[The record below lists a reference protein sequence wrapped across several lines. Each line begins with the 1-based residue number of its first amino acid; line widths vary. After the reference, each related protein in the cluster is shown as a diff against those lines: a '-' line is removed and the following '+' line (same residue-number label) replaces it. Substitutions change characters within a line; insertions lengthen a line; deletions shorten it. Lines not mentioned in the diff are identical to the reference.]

1 MNKKLIVKDIF
12 FDLDHTL
19 WDFDKNSML
28 AFKRVFKKFKI
39 TIEFHAFLK
48 IYEPINV
55 EYWKKYREDK
65 VSKENLRRGRLIDS
79 FNFFDLIYTTEK
91 IDEIADA
98 YIKEL
103 PFDNHLFEGAL
114 EILDYL
120 ILKYRL
126 HIITNGF
133 EEVQH
138 KKLKNSGIDHYFS
151 TVTTSEE
158 VGLKKPNPKV
168 FLTALNKANSLPT
181 QSVMIGD
188 SLEADILGANNIG
201 MQTIFYNYRNES
213 ISKKIK
219 SINSL
224 LEIKNYLQ

>member
-1 MNKKLIVKDIF
+1 MNKKIMVKDIF

-39 TIEFHAFLK
+39 TIEFDAFLK

-65 VSKENLRRGRLIDS
+65 VSKESLRRGRLIDS

-98 YIKEL
+98 YIQEL
-103 PFDNHLFEGAL
+103 PFDNHLFEGAV

-120 ILKYRL
+120 ILKYKL

-158 VGLKKPNPKV
+158 VGVKKPNSKV
-168 FLTALNKANSLPT
+168 FLTALNKANSLPN
-181 QSVMIGD
+181 QSFMIGD

-201 MQTIFYNYRNES
+201 METIFYNYRNES

-219 SINSL
+219 SIDSL
-224 LEIKNYLQ
+224 LEIKNYL

>member
-1 MNKKLIVKDIF
+1 MNKKIIVKDIF

-39 TIEFHAFLK
+39 TIEFDAFLK
-48 IYEPINV
+48 IYEPINL

-79 FNFFDLIYTTEK
+79 FNFFDLIFTTEK

-98 YIKEL
+98 YIQEL
-103 PFDNHLFEGAL
+103 PFDNHLFEGAV

-120 ILKYRL
+120 ILKYKL

-158 VGLKKPNPKV
+158 VGVKKPNPKV
-168 FLTALNKANSLPT
+168 FLTALNKANSFPT

-219 SINSL
+219 SIDSL
-224 LEIKNYLQ
+224 LEIKNYL

>member
-1 MNKKLIVKDIF
+1 MNKKIIVKDIF

-39 TIEFHAFLK
+39 TIEFDAFLK
-48 IYEPINV
+48 IYEPINI

-79 FNFFDLIYTTEK
+79 FNYFDLIYSTEK

-98 YIKEL
+98 YIQEL
-103 PFDNHLFEGAL
+103 PFDNHLFEGAV

-120 ILKYRL
+120 ILKYKL

-168 FLTALNKANSLPT
+168 FLTALNKANSFPT

-213 ISKKIK
+213 ISKK
-219 SINSL
+219 SN
-224 LEIKNYLQ
+224 Q

>member
-1 MNKKLIVKDIF
+1 MNKKIMVKDIF

-39 TIEFHAFLK
+39 TIEFDTFLK

-55 EYWKKYREDK
+55 EYWKKYRKDK
-65 VSKENLRRGRLIDS
+65 VSKESLRRGRLIDS
-79 FNFFDLIYTTEK
+79 FNFFDLIYSTEK

-98 YIKEL
+98 YIQEL
-103 PFDNHLFEGAL
+103 PFDNHLFEGAV

-120 ILKYRL
+120 ILKYKL

-168 FLTALNKANSLPT
+168 FLTALNKANSFPT

-219 SINSL
+219 SIDSL
-224 LEIKNYLQ
+224 LEIKNYL

>member
-219 SINSL
+219 SIDSL
-224 LEIKNYLQ
+224 LEIKNYL

>member
-1 MNKKLIVKDIF
+1 MNKKIIVKDIF

-39 TIEFHAFLK
+39 TIEFDAFLK

-79 FNFFDLIYTTEK
+79 FNFFDLIYSTEK

-98 YIKEL
+98 YIQEL
-103 PFDNHLFEGAL
+103 PFDNHLFEGAV

-120 ILKYRL
+120 ILKYKL

-138 KKLKNSGIDHYFS
+138 KKLKNSGIDRYFS

-168 FLTALNKANSLPT
+168 FLTALNKANSFPT

-219 SINSL
+219 SIDSL
-224 LEIKNYLQ
+224 LEIKNYL

>member
-39 TIEFHAFLK
+39 TIEFDAFLK

-98 YIKEL
+98 YIQEL

-120 ILKYRL
+120 ILKYKL

-138 KKLKNSGIDHYFS
+138 KKLKNSGIYHYFS

-213 ISKKIK
+213 ISKKFK
-219 SINSL
+219 SIDSL
-224 LEIKNYLQ
+224 LEIKNYL

>member
-39 TIEFHAFLK
+39 IIEFDAFLK

-65 VSKENLRRGRLIDS
+65 VSKESLRRGRLIDS

-98 YIKEL
+98 YIQEL
-103 PFDNHLFEGAL
+103 PFDNHLFEGAV

-120 ILKYRL
+120 ILKYKL

-138 KKLKNSGIDHYFS
+138 KKLKNSGIDCYFS

-168 FLTALNKANSLPT
+168 FLTALNKANSLPA

-201 MQTIFYNYRNES
+201 MQTIFYNYRNEN

-219 SINSL
+219 SIDSL
-224 LEIKNYLQ
+224 LEIKNYL

>member
-39 TIEFHAFLK
+39 TIEFDAFLK

-98 YIKEL
+98 YIQEL

-120 ILKYRL
+120 ILKYKL

-138 KKLKNSGIDHYFS
+138 KKLKNSGIDCYFS

-168 FLTALNKANSLPT
+168 FLTALNKANSLPA

-201 MQTIFYNYRNES
+201 MQTIFYNYRNEN

-219 SINSL
+219 SIDSL
-224 LEIKNYLQ
+224 IEIKNYL

>member
-39 TIEFHAFLK
+39 TIEFDAFLK

-91 IDEIADA
+91 IDEISDA
-98 YIKEL
+98 YIQEL
-103 PFDNHLFEGAL
+103 PFDNHLFEGAV

-120 ILKYRL
+120 ILKYKL

-219 SINSL
+219 SIDSL
-224 LEIKNYLQ
+224 LEIKNYL

>member
-1 MNKKLIVKDIF
+1 MNKKIIVKDIF

-39 TIEFHAFLK
+39 TIEFDAFLK

-79 FNFFDLIYTTEK
+79 FNFFDLIYSTEK

-98 YIKEL
+98 YIQEL
-103 PFDNHLFEGAL
+103 PFDNHLFEGAV

-120 ILKYRL
+120 ILKYKL

-168 FLTALNKANSLPT
+168 FLTALNKANSFPT

-219 SINSL
+219 SIDSL
-224 LEIKNYLQ
+224 LEIKNYL

>member
-1 MNKKLIVKDIF
+1 MNKKIIVKDIF

-39 TIEFHAFLK
+39 TIEFDAFLK

-98 YIKEL
+98 YIQEL
-103 PFDNHLFEGAL
+103 PFDNHLFEGAV

-120 ILKYRL
+120 ILKYKL

-219 SINSL
+219 SIDSL
-224 LEIKNYLQ
+224 LEIKNYL

>member
-1 MNKKLIVKDIF
+1 MVKDVF

-39 TIEFHAFLK
+39 NIEFDAFLK
-48 IYEPINV
+48 IYEPINL

-91 IDEIADA
+91 IDKIADA
-98 YIKEL
+98 YIQEL
-103 PFDNHLFEGAL
+103 PNDNHLFEGAL

-120 ILKYRL
+120 TLKYKL

-133 EEVQH
+133 EEVQY
-138 KKLKNSGIDHYFS
+138 KKLKNSGIVHFFS

-158 VGLKKPNPKV
+158 VGVKKPNSKV
-168 FLTALNKANSLPT
+168 FLTALKKANSIPEE
-181 QSVMIGD
+181 SVMIGD

-213 ISKKIK
+213 ISKEIK
-219 SINSL
+219 SIDSL
-224 LEIKNYLQ
+224 IEIKNYL

>member
-1 MNKKLIVKDIF
+1 MNKKIIVKDIF

-39 TIEFHAFLK
+39 TIEFDAFLK

-98 YIKEL
+98 YIQEL
-103 PFDNHLFEGAL
+103 PFDNHLFEGAV

-120 ILKYRL
+120 ILKYKL

-158 VGLKKPNPKV
+158 VGVKKPNPKV
-168 FLTALNKANSLPT
+168 FLTALNKANSLAN
-181 QSVMIGD
+181 QSFMIGD

-219 SINSL
+219 SIDSL
-224 LEIKNYLQ
+224 LEIKNYL

>member
-39 TIEFHAFLK
+39 TIEFDAFLK

-91 IDEIADA
+91 IDKIADA
-98 YIKEL
+98 YIQEL
-103 PFDNHLFEGAL
+103 PNDNHLFEGAV

-120 ILKYRL
+120 TLKYKL

-133 EEVQH
+133 EEVQY
-138 KKLKNSGIDHYFS
+138 KKLKNSGIVHYFS

-158 VGLKKPNPKV
+158 VGVKKPNSKV
-168 FLTALNKANSLPT
+168 FLTALKKANSIPEE
-181 QSVMIGD
+181 SVMIGD

-213 ISKKIK
+213 ISKEIK
-219 SINSL
+219 SIDSL
-224 LEIKNYLQ
+224 IEIKNYL

>member
-39 TIEFHAFLK
+39 TIELDTFLK

-79 FNFFDLIYTTEK
+79 FNFFDLIYTTKK

-98 YIKEL
+98 YIQEL
-103 PFDNHLFEGAL
+103 PFDNHLFEGAV

-120 ILKYRL
+120 ILKYKL

-138 KKLKNSGIDHYFS
+138 KKLKNSGIYHYFS
-151 TVTTSEE
+151 T
-158 VGLKKPNPKV
+158 
-168 FLTALNKANSLPT
+168 
-181 QSVMIGD
+181 
-188 SLEADILGANNIG
+188 
-201 MQTIFYNYRNES
+201 
-213 ISKKIK
+213 
-219 SINSL
+219 IN
-224 LEIKNYLQ
+224 

>member
-1 MNKKLIVKDIF
+1 MNKKIIVKDIF

-39 TIEFHAFLK
+39 TIEFDTFLK
-48 IYEPINV
+48 IYEPINI

-79 FNFFDLIYTTEK
+79 FNFFDLIYSTEK

-98 YIKEL
+98 YIQEL
-103 PFDNHLFEGAL
+103 PFDNHLFEGAV

-120 ILKYRL
+120 ILKYKL

-168 FLTALNKANSLPT
+168 FLTALNKANSFPT

-219 SINSL
+219 SIDSL
-224 LEIKNYLQ
+224 LEIKNYL

>member
-39 TIEFHAFLK
+39 TIEFDAFLK

-98 YIKEL
+98 YIQEL

-120 ILKYRL
+120 ILKYKL

-219 SINSL
+219 SIDSL
-224 LEIKNYLQ
+224 LEIKNYL

>member
-1 MNKKLIVKDIF
+1 MNKKIIVKDIF

-39 TIEFHAFLK
+39 TIEFDAFLK

-79 FNFFDLIYTTEK
+79 FIFFDLIYTTEK

-98 YIKEL
+98 YIQEL
-103 PFDNHLFEGAL
+103 PFDNHLFEGAV

-120 ILKYRL
+120 ILKYKL

-219 SINSL
+219 SIDSL
-224 LEIKNYLQ
+224 LEIKNYL

>member
-1 MNKKLIVKDIF
+1 MNKKIIVKDIF
-12 FDLDHTL
+12 FDLYHTL

-39 TIEFHAFLK
+39 TIEFDAFLK
-48 IYEPINV
+48 IYEPINI

-79 FNFFDLIYTTEK
+79 FNFFDLIYSTEK

-98 YIKEL
+98 YIQEL
-103 PFDNHLFEGAL
+103 PFDNHLFEGAV

-120 ILKYRL
+120 ILKYKL

-158 VGLKKPNPKV
+158 VGVKKPNPKV

-219 SINSL
+219 SIDSL
-224 LEIKNYLQ
+224 LEIKNYL

>member
-65 VSKENLRRGRLIDS
+65 VSKENLRSGRLIDS

-168 FLTALNKANSLPT
+168 FLTALNKANSLPA

-224 LEIKNYLQ
+224 LEIKNYL

>member
-1 MNKKLIVKDIF
+1 MNKKIIVKDIF

-39 TIEFHAFLK
+39 TIEFDAFLK
-48 IYEPINV
+48 IYEPINI

-98 YIKEL
+98 YIQEL
-103 PFDNHLFEGAL
+103 PFDNHLFEGAV

-120 ILKYRL
+120 ILKYKL

-158 VGLKKPNPKV
+158 VGVKKPNPKV
-168 FLTALNKANSLPT
+168 FLTALNKANSFPT

-219 SINSL
+219 SIDSL
-224 LEIKNYLQ
+224 LEIKNYL

>member
-39 TIEFHAFLK
+39 IIEFDAFLK

-79 FNFFDLIYTTEK
+79 FIFFDLIYTTEK

-98 YIKEL
+98 YIQEL
-103 PFDNHLFEGAL
+103 PFDNHLFEGAV

-120 ILKYRL
+120 ILKYKL

-138 KKLKNSGIDHYFS
+138 KKLKNSGIDCYFS

-219 SINSL
+219 SIDSL
-224 LEIKNYLQ
+224 LEIKNYL

>member
-1 MNKKLIVKDIF
+1 MNKKIMVKDVF

-39 TIEFHAFLK
+39 NIKFDAFLK
-48 IYEPINV
+48 IYEPINL

-91 IDEIADA
+91 IDKIADA
-98 YIKEL
+98 YIQEL

-120 ILKYRL
+120 TLKYKL

-133 EEVQH
+133 EEVQY
-138 KKLKNSGIDHYFS
+138 KKLKNSGIVHYFS

-158 VGLKKPNPKV
+158 VGVKKPNSKV
-168 FLTALNKANSLPT
+168 FLTALKKANSLPEE
-181 QSVMIGD
+181 SVMIGD

-213 ISKKIK
+213 ISKKMK
-219 SINSL
+219 SIDSL
-224 LEIKNYLQ
+224 IEIKNYL

>member
-39 TIEFHAFLK
+39 TIEFDAFLK

-98 YIKEL
+98 YIQEL

-120 ILKYRL
+120 ILKYKL

-138 KKLKNSGIDHYFS
+138 KKLKNSGIDCYFS

-168 FLTALNKANSLPT
+168 FLTALNKANSLPA

-219 SINSL
+219 SIDSL
-224 LEIKNYLQ
+224 IEIKNYL

>member
-1 MNKKLIVKDIF
+1 MNKKIMVKDIF

-39 TIEFHAFLK
+39 TIEFDAFLK

-79 FNFFDLIYTTEK
+79 FIFFDLIYTTEK

-98 YIKEL
+98 YIQEL
-103 PFDNHLFEGAL
+103 PFDNHLFEGAV

-120 ILKYRL
+120 ILKYKL

-138 KKLKNSGIDHYFS
+138 KKLKNSGIDCYFS

-168 FLTALNKANSLPT
+168 FLTALNKANSLPA

-201 MQTIFYNYRNES
+201 MQTIFYNYRNEN

-219 SINSL
+219 SIDSL
-224 LEIKNYLQ
+224 LEIKNYL

>member
-39 TIEFHAFLK
+39 TIEFDAFLK

-79 FNFFDLIYTTEK
+79 FIFFDLIYTTEK

-98 YIKEL
+98 YIQEL

-120 ILKYRL
+120 ILKYKL

-138 KKLKNSGIDHYFS
+138 KKLKNSGIDRYFS

-168 FLTALNKANSLPT
+168 FLTALNKANSLPA

-219 SINSL
+219 SIDSL
-224 LEIKNYLQ
+224 IEIKNYL

>member
-39 TIEFHAFLK
+39 IIEFDAFLK

-98 YIKEL
+98 YIQEL
-103 PFDNHLFEGAL
+103 PFDNHLFEGAV

-120 ILKYRL
+120 ILKYKL

-138 KKLKNSGIDHYFS
+138 KKLKNSGIDCYFS

-168 FLTALNKANSLPT
+168 FLTALNKANSLPA

-201 MQTIFYNYRNES
+201 MQTIFYNYRNEN

-219 SINSL
+219 SIDSL
-224 LEIKNYLQ
+224 LEIKNYL

>member
-39 TIEFHAFLK
+39 TIEFDAFLK

-98 YIKEL
+98 YIQEL
-103 PFDNHLFEGAL
+103 PFDNHLFEGAV

-120 ILKYRL
+120 ILKYKL

-138 KKLKNSGIDHYFS
+138 KKLKNSGIDCYFS

-168 FLTALNKANSLPT
+168 FLTALNKANSLPA

-201 MQTIFYNYRNES
+201 MQTIFYNYRNEN

-219 SINSL
+219 SIDSL
-224 LEIKNYLQ
+224 LEIKNYL

>member
-98 YIKEL
+98 YIQEL

-219 SINSL
+219 SIDSL
-224 LEIKNYLQ
+224 LEIKNYL